1 MNSDQDNTRLIDH
14 VRTFDR
20 DIQKFDHNVKRLKEM
35 ATEAVEKL
43 PEHDEVERLK
53 EELKQA
59 REALKQATLRLPGY
73 NDLQQQIGDE
83 KDALKE
89 AKLNLSDFLLGY
101 FHETGERQ
109 IELEP
114 KDAREVILKGRLGKA
129 KDFQTNLF
137 AGGENEK
144 DTDII

>member
-1 MNSDQDNTRLIDH
+1 MQPTNPDNTRLIDN
-14 VRTFDR
+14 VRTFDQ
-20 DIQKFDHNVKRLKEM
+20 DIRKFETNIKRLNEM

-53 EELKQA
+53 EELKTA

-73 NDLQQQIGDE
+73 NDLQQQIADE
-83 KDALKE
+83 KDALKS

-109 IELEP
+109 IELEA
-114 KDAREVILKGRLGKA
+114 KDAREIILKGKLGKPTQ
-129 KDFQTNLF
+129 FQTNLF
-137 AGGENEK
+137 RQEEDEK
-144 DTDII
+144 

>member
-1 MNSDQDNTRLIDH
+1 MVMQPTDTDNTRLVEN
-14 VRTFDR
+14 VRTFDH
-20 DIQKFDHNVKRLKEM
+20 DIRKFETNLKRLKEM

-43 PEHDEVERLK
+43 PEHDEVERLQ

-73 NDLQQQIGDE
+73 NDLMQQVADE
-83 KDALKE
+83 KDAMKE

-101 FHETGERQ
+101 FKETGERQ

-114 KDAREVILKGRLGKA
+114 KDAREVILKGKLGKPTQ
-129 KDFQTNLF
+129 FQTNLF
-137 AGGENEK
+137 RQEEAVSDE
-144 DTDII
+144 

>member
-1 MNSDQDNTRLIDH
+1 METDQANTRLVDN

-20 DIQKFDHNVKRLKEM
+20 DIHKFETNIKRLKEM

-53 EELKQA
+53 EELKVA
-59 REALKQATLRLPGY
+59 REALKQATLHLPGY
-73 NDLQQQIGDE
+73 NDLMQQIADE
-83 KDALKE
+83 KDSLKD

-114 KDAREVILKGRLGKA
+114 KDAREVILKGKLGKSQA
-129 KDFQTNLF
+129 FQTNLF
-137 AGGENEK
+137 RQGGEE
-144 DTDII
+144 

>member
-1 MNSDQDNTRLIDH
+1 MNRNQDNNRLIEN
-14 VRTFDR
+14 VRTFDQ
-20 DIQKFDHNVKRLKEM
+20 DIQKFETNIKRLKEM

-43 PEHDEVERLK
+43 PEHDEVERLQ
-53 EELKQA
+53 EELKTA

-101 FHETGERQ
+101 FKETGERQ
-109 IELEP
+109 IELAE
-114 KDAREVILKGRLGKA
+114 KDAREV
-129 KDFQTNLF
+129 
-137 AGGENEK
+137 
-144 DTDII
+144 

>member
-1 MNSDQDNTRLIDH
+1 MQPTDTQDNTRLIDQ
-14 VRTFDR
+14 VRTFDHG
-20 DIQKFDHNVKRLKEM
+20 ISKFETNLKRLKEM
-35 ATEAVEKL
+35 TTEAVEKL
-43 PEHDEVERLK
+43 PEHDEVERLQ
-53 EELKQA
+53 EELKTA

-73 NDLQQQIGDE
+73 NDLLQQIGDE

-114 KDAREVILKGRLGKA
+114 KDAREVILKGKLGKPRGY
-129 KDFQTNLF
+129 QTNLF
-137 AGGENEK
+137 SGGEQ
-144 DTDII
+144 